1 MTTTIGK
8 IFELTVKKFPN
19 KEALYD
25 VRKNVR
31 YTYKEWNEQVNRL
44 ANALVCEGVKK
55 GDRVSTFMFNTEELG
70 TAFLACAKIGAIFNP
85 INFRLTPEEVAYI
98 LADATPKVV
107 LFEKSLEPVVSAVA
121 NRFDQVAFWFI
132 DEEKPEYA
140 FCYQEKL
147 STASTEEIQV
157 EVNEND
163 IYAFIYT
170 SGTTGRPKGV
180 MHTHR
185 NMVDQSML
193 CIAAQK
199 VEAED
204 VGLVTAPMFHCAELH
219 CAFLPRIQIG
229 AKNVILHQFNPK
241 AILSL
246 IEKEKISRF
255 FAAPTMWNMLL
266 QEDLSQYDLSSLKQG
281 LYGAAPMAPSL
292 VHALHD
298 SLGISL
304 IQAYGMT
311 EMGPAITFLS
321 EYDQL
326 RKAGSAGQAALNH
339 DIRIV
344 RTREDG
350 PSEPDDLMPTGET
363 GEIIVKGPCMM
374 IGYFN
379 REDATENALYKGW
392 YHSGDIGYLDE
403 DGFLFVNDRVDDMII
418 SGGEN
423 IYPREVEDVLH
434 AHPGVLDVAIVGQPD
449 DRWGETVSA
458 FVVKKDPNVTEQ
470 ELDEFCK
477 TSDSLANYKRPRKYV
492 FCESLPRNASGKIQ
506 KFVLRK
512 QLEELFTPKSS

>member
-8 IFELTVKKFPN
+8 IFDLTVKKYPN

-25 VRKNVR
+25 VRKNLR
-31 YTYKEWNEQVNRL
+31 YTFKEWSEQVNRL
-44 ANALVCEGVKK
+44 ANALLKEGVKK
-55 GDRVSTFMFNTEELG
+55 GDRVSTFTFNTEELG
-70 TAFLACAKIGAIFNP
+70 TAFFACAKIGAIFNP
-85 INFRLTPEEVAYI
+85 INFRLTPEEVAFI
-98 LADATPKVV
+98 LSDATPKAV
-107 LFEKSLEPVVSAVA
+107 LFEKALEPVVSSIAG
-121 NRFDQVAFWFI
+121 RFPQISFWFI
-132 DEEKPEYA
+132 DEEPPAYA
-140 FCYQEKL
+140 ASYKEKVAA
-147 STASTEEIQV
+147 ASTDDIQA
-157 EVNEND
+157 EVDEND
-163 IYAFIYT
+163 VYAFIYT

-180 MHTHR
+180 MHSHR
-185 NMVDQSML
+185 NMVDQALL

-199 VEAED
+199 LEKED

-219 CAFLPRIQIG
+219 CAFLPRINAG

-246 IEKEKISRF
+246 IEQEKITKF

-266 QEDLSQYDLSSLKQG
+266 QEDLSQYDLSSLKIG

-298 SLGISL
+298 RLGISL

-321 EYDQL
+321 EKDQL

-339 DIRIV
+339 DIRVV

-350 PSEPDDLMPTGET
+350 PSDPDDVVPTGET
-363 GEIIVKGPCMM
+363 GEIVVKGPCMM
-374 IGYFN
+374 LGYYN
-379 REDATENALYKGW
+379 RKEATEKAMYKGW

-403 DGFLFVNDRVDDMII
+403 EGYLFVNDRVDDMII

-423 IYPREVEDVLH
+423 IYPREVEDLLH
-434 AHPGVLDVAIVGQPD
+434 SHPGVLDVAVVGQPD

-470 ELDEFCK
+470 DLDEFCK
-477 TSDSLANYKRPRKYV
+477 NSNSLANYKRPRKYV
-492 FCESLPRNASGKIQ
+492 FCEALPRNASGKIQ

-512 QLEELFTPKSS
+512 QLEELFTQGS